1 MDIEQQ
7 TAEHIVNV
15 EYHSVP
21 RHDHQRTGVTLLRQR
36 HYAAAARELA
46 RAVEDD
52 PDDDNAHYY
61 LALALLDGVR
71 PNRRPRRVVDRVRR
85 HLLTA
90 AALPEARLLRVLVD
104 EDYGLLWRYY
114 TTIPQALVDLVALID
129 HERAAEIL
137 AHVPARGTRTVHV
150 LEREVSPR

>member
-52 PDDDNAHYY
+52 PDDDDAHYY

-129 HERAAEIL
+129 HERGAEIL

-150 LEREVSPR
+150 LERAVSPR